1 MVYTFIPISYSIN
14 ELSNYYKSNINYS
27 EIFDALDSSTK
38 NDLEFLT
45 NVLYENN
52 VKNID
57 GTRQTAFFLDG
68 IQKID
73 FRECTFQIYV
83 NEKQLDFKTGK
94 FSPKIGVLISMVNN
108 DYLGNTPDLLQNIYI
123 SNFDIVDESNYKNV
137 IYNILFMCHIII
149 TNFKYSPLFYNV
161 YHGNDLKQMIEIR
174 KKNIKL
180 FGNYTE
186 CSVCYEQT
194 ITYTDCKHYLCQ
206 KCYTSLDAKICP
218 MCRECISINDLN
230 DQEYQ

>member
-45 NVLYENN
+45 DVLYENN

-73 FRECTFQIYV
+73 FIECTFQIYV

-123 SNFDIVDESNYKNV
+123 KFLLISLYRAGPRCTLCI
-137 IYNILFMCHIII
+137 C
-149 TNFKYSPLFYNV
+149 
-161 YHGNDLKQMIEIR
+161 DLVK
-174 KKNIKL
+174 
-180 FGNYTE
+180 
-186 CSVCYEQT
+186 T
-194 ITYTDCKHYLCQ
+194 ICVV
-206 KCYTSLDAKICP
+206 
-218 MCRECISINDLN
+218 
-230 DQEYQ
+230 